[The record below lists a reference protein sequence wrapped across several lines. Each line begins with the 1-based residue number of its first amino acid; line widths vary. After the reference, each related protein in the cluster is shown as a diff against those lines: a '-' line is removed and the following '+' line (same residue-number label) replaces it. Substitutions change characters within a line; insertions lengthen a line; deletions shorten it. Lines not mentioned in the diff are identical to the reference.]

1 MSHPLWSDEY
11 WLLLMQLY
19 QRKPAGIKP
28 LYSRGMVELSLEL
41 HIPPHYL
48 YEQMFSLRRAA
59 TPRLGRLWATYG
71 DNPRRLS
78 RDVKVLRSMAGFSN
92 AALFYDGVA
101 MHESFERDFRPMPS
115 CGQLMPMMLII
126 ILDQYFRLTP
136 ATMVRNTPE
145 IAELSKLMGIKSDVV
160 VEVMETFQT
169 FDPYLNR
176 SKAQPS
182 SLTDECRRV
191 WQRYGNGN
199 PEELSS
205 LAAQLKAYFG

>member
-11 WLLLMQLY
+11 WLLLLQLY

-48 YEQMFSLRRAA
+48 YEQMFRLRRAG
-59 TPRLGRLWATYG
+59 TPHFERLWATYG
-71 DNPRRLS
+71 ENPRRLS
-78 RDVKVLRSMAGFSN
+78 RDIKKLRSMAGFSN
-92 AALFYDGVA
+92 AAAFYEGVA
-101 MHESFERDFRPMPS
+101 VNESFESDFRPVPS
-115 CGQLMPMMLII
+115 CGGIMPMMLII
-126 ILDQYFRLTP
+126 ILDLYFRLTP

-145 IAELSKLMGIKSDVV
+145 IAELAKLMGMKADTV

-169 FDPYLNR
+169 LDPYLNC
-176 SKAQPS
+176 KDAEPS
-182 SLTDECRRV
+182 QFTEECRKI
-191 WQRYGNGN
+191 WKRYGNGN

>member
-1 MSHPLWSDEY
+1 M
-11 WLLLMQLY
+11 
-19 QRKPAGIKP
+19 
-28 LYSRGMVELSLEL
+28 
-41 HIPPHYL
+41 
-48 YEQMFSLRRAA
+48 
-59 TPRLGRLWATYG
+59 
-71 DNPRRLS
+71 
-78 RDVKVLRSMAGFSN
+78 KVLRSMAGFSN

-145 IAELSKLMGIKSDVV
+145 IAELSKLMGIKADVV

-176 SKAQPS
+176 SKPS
-182 SLTDECRRV
+182 RRRSPTSAAACGSATATATPKNCRR
-191 WQRYGNGN
+191 WQR
-199 PEELSS
+199 S
-205 LAAQLKAYFG
+205 

>member
-1 MSHPLWSDEY
+1 
-11 WLLLMQLY
+11 MQLY

-48 YEQMFSLRRAA
+48 YEQMFCLRRAA

-145 IAELSKLMGIKSDVV
+145 IADLSKLMGIKADVV
-160 VEVMETFQT
+160 VEVMETFSDLRLISTAARPSRRRSQT
-169 FDPYLNR
+169 SAAACGSATATATPK
-176 SKAQPS
+176 S
-182 SLTDECRRV
+182 CRR
-191 WQRYGNGN
+191 WQR
-199 PEELSS
+199 S
-205 LAAQLKAYFG
+205 

>member
-1 MSHPLWSDEY
+1 
-11 WLLLMQLY
+11 
-19 QRKPAGIKP
+19 
-28 LYSRGMVELSLEL
+28 
-41 HIPPHYL
+41 
-48 YEQMFSLRRAA
+48 
-59 TPRLGRLWATYG
+59 
-71 DNPRRLS
+71 
-78 RDVKVLRSMAGFSN
+78 
-92 AALFYDGVA
+92 
-101 MHESFERDFRPMPS
+101 
-115 CGQLMPMMLII
+115 MPMMLII

-145 IAELSKLMGIKSDVV
+145 IAELSKLMGIKADVV

-176 SKAQPS
+176 SKAKPS
-182 SLTDECRRV
+182 PLTDECRRV

>member
-59 TPRLGRLWATYG
+59 TPRLGRLWAAYG

-145 IAELSKLMGIKSDVV
+145 IAELSKLMGIKADVV

-182 SLTDECRRV
+182 PLTDECRRV

>member
-115 CGQLMPMMLII
+115 CGQLMPMMLILKSATTRLYDTEAKI
-126 ILDQYFRLTP
+126 ICI
-136 ATMVRNTPE
+136 V
-145 IAELSKLMGIKSDVV
+145 SKKG
-160 VEVMETFQT
+160 
-169 FDPYLNR
+169 
-176 SKAQPS
+176 AQCI
-182 SLTDECRRV
+182 ECHH
-191 WQRYGNGN
+191 
-199 PEELSS
+199 
-205 LAAQLKAYFG
+205 KDI

>member
-1 MSHPLWSDEY
+1 
-11 WLLLMQLY
+11 
-19 QRKPAGIKP
+19 
-28 LYSRGMVELSLEL
+28 
-41 HIPPHYL
+41 
-48 YEQMFSLRRAA
+48 
-59 TPRLGRLWATYG
+59 
-71 DNPRRLS
+71 
-78 RDVKVLRSMAGFSN
+78 MAGFSN

-145 IAELSKLMGIKSDVV
+145 IAELSKLMGVKADVV

-182 SLTDECRRV
+182 PLTDECRCV

>member
-11 WLLLMQLY
+11 WLLLLQLY

-48 YEQMFSLRRAA
+48 YEQMFRLRRAG
-59 TPRLGRLWATYG
+59 TPHLERLWATYG
-71 DNPRRLS
+71 ENPRRLS
-78 RDVKVLRSMAGFSN
+78 RDIKKLRSMAGFSN
-92 AALFYDGVA
+92 AAAFYEGVA
-101 MHESFERDFRPMPS
+101 VNESFESDFRPVPS
-115 CGQLMPMMLII
+115 CGGIMPMMLII
-126 ILDQYFRLTP
+126 ILDLYFRLTP

-145 IAELSKLMGIKSDVV
+145 IAELAKLMGMKADTV

-169 FDPYLNR
+169 LDPYLNR
-176 SKAQPS
+176 KDTEPS
-182 SLTDECRRV
+182 QFTEECRKI
-191 WQRYGNGN
+191 WKRYGNGN

-205 LAAQLKAYFG
+205 LAAQLKAYFK